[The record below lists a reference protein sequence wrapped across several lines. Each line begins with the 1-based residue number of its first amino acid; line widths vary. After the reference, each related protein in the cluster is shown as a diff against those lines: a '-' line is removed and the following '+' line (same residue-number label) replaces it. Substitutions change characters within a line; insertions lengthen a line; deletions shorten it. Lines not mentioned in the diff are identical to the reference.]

1 VFDVVPLAAED
12 DARDELAL
20 AVVDV
25 VLDVDVPLLL
35 EAETDVPDER
45 LAAEVEVLVA
55 DVEVLVATVV
65 EEAAVVENGTCGGG
79 ALTTGRAFG
88 FSVTVQ
94 LSTLTTTAW
103 PFGSTT
109 GVSVIVHV
117 WIISPATLDR

>member
-1 VFDVVPLAAED
+1 MFDLAPLAAED

-20 AVVDV
+20 VVVDV
-25 VLDVDVPLLL
+25 VLDVDVPLLP
-35 EAETDVPDER
+35 EAETDAPDER

-55 DVEVLVATVV
+55 DVEVLVAA
-65 EEAAVVENGTCGGG
+65 EAVVDNGTCGGG